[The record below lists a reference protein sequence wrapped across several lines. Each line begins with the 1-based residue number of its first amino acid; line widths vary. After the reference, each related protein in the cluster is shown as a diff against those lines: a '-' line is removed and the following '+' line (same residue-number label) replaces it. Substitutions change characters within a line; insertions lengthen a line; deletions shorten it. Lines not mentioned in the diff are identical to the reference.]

1 MRVRDVILSNA
12 DDAQTHREKLV
23 RIVLDEMYQFVG
35 LLAASGHA
43 LEINRPALEEVGI
56 QPDESLIVGGDSNT
70 SMADSDGRHTGYGR
84 SIGLSYKIPG
94 VGPAGLLAPENSG
107 PQTVTFCSR
116 SSSSISL
123 GFHSYKSDR
132 TFLSHSGF
140 VGLLSEQVLP
150 VSCNRRYQNLACP
163 ALVFSQSKCE
173 ASPCTP
179 KISALESGE
188 RKFFAEAPGSPRIAT
203 SGHGNRRVYERI

>member
-1 MRVRDVILSNA
+1 MRVRDVILSNT

-35 LLAASGHA
+35 LLAASGHP
-43 LEINRPALEEVGI
+43 LEINRPALDEVGI
-56 QPDESLIVGGDSNT
+56 QPDESPVVGGDSDT

-107 PQTVTFCSR
+107 PQTETFCSR
-116 SSSSISL
+116 SSGSISL
-123 GFHSYKSDR
+123 SSHPYESQR

-140 VGLLSEQVLP
+140 VGPLSEHVLP
-150 VSCNRRYQNLACP
+150 VSCKRRSQNLACP

-173 ASPCTP
+173 ASPCTR
-179 KISALESGE
+179 KISSRESGE
-188 RKFFAEAPGSPRIAT
+188 RNFFCGGATCPKDCDQRPRK
-203 SGHGNRRVYERI
+203 